1 MSDMLEAF
9 GQECVDAIATMPGD
23 DARDLIRQKLEA
35 LLRDPAFLARWCS
48 DDAEAGVR
56 VIWEDPETGLRVM
69 QHIYVDGK
77 TSPPHDHGDSWA
89 VYGQAVEWTDMTV
102 WKRLDDG
109 SREGYAELEAENT
122 YRLDPGM
129 AGIFHPGE
137 IHQIHF
143 PDGARFIRV
152 TGADLGSIDTSRFDP
167 ETNSVETS
175 AGKPPSGSHAVTA
188 GARLHKDPFHGT

>member
-1 MSDMLEAF
+1 MNERTREETVTYTLEEF
-9 GQECVDAIATMPGD
+9 GADCVAAVADLPGD
-23 DARDLIRQKLEA
+23 QARETVCQKLEA
-35 LLRDPAFLARWCS
+35 LLQDEAFLAAYCG

-56 VIWEDPETGLRVM
+56 PIWDDAATGLRVM

-89 VYGQAVEWTDMTV
+89 VYGQAIEWTDMTV

-109 SREGYAELEAENT
+109 SREGHAELERENT

-167 ETNSVETS
+167 ETNTVETS

-188 GARLHKDPFHGT
+188 DAR

>member
-1 MSDMLEAF
+1 MRPIW
-9 GQECVDAIATMPGD
+9 VDPD
-23 DARDLIRQKLEA
+23 
-35 LLRDPAFLARWCS
+35 
-48 DDAEAGVR
+48 
-56 VIWEDPETGLRVM
+56 TGLRVM

-109 SREGYAELEAENT
+109 SRDGYAELEAADK
-122 YRLDPGM
+122 YRLEPGM

-152 TGADLGSIDTSRFDP
+152 TGADLGSITTSRFNP

-188 GARLHKDPFHGT
+188 GAR